1 MTSVSTSSTCL
12 NCHQLL
18 RKRAD
23 KGHVKSLFLR
33 SQHIAES
40 DKGSLSP
47 SPLSQDNLDFIARR
61 VRNVAKPF
69 GGIQIIV
76 TGDFF
81 QLPPVSQ
88 KGQPK
93 KFAFEAAAW
102 EDCFSL
108 QTELTF
114 VYRQADQEFVRLL
127 NEIRIGHCSRSA
139 EQRLRL
145 CSSIELPP
153 DGIATTKLY
162 PHKARLDHNTPL
174 TPLCYSP

>member
-1 MTSVSTSSTCL
+1 M
-12 NCHQLL
+12 
-18 RKRAD
+18 
-23 KGHVKSLFLR
+23 
-33 SQHIAES
+33 
-40 DKGSLSP
+40 
-47 SPLSQDNLDFIARR
+47 DFIGRR
-61 VRNVAKPF
+61 IRKVERPF

-88 KGQPK
+88 RGQPK
-93 KFAFEAAAW
+93 KFAFEAAGW
-102 EDCFSL
+102 EECFQQ

-145 CSSIELPP
+145 CSSNQAPQ
-153 DGIATTKLY
+153 DGIAMTKLY
-162 PHKARLDHNTPL
+162 PHKVRLDHYAAL
-174 TPLCYSP
+174 IPLCYSPRINSHMATAGGCGKGE